1 MLVSVVIPTFNRSA
15 VIIRAINS
23 VFNQTFK
30 DYELIIVDDGSSDDT
45 YESLKLFIDT
55 KKIKYF
61 RQNNLGVSAARNLG
75 VKNAN
80 GQFVAFLDSDDEW
93 LPHKLNEQIKYL
105 SNNPD
110 IKIVYSDEIW
120 IRNGKRVNQKAI
132 HKKSGGN
139 IFPQCV
145 EQCFIA
151 PSSTLISKDFF
162 VSIGGFDENFLVCED
177 YDLWLKISS
186 IHEIGFISEPLIVK
200 HGGHIDQL
208 STKYFAMDFWRIK
221 SMLNILKVRKLD
233 PLNRAIVINSIN
245 RRAEILKLG
254 YKKHNKEQEHDTLV
268 KILKGEFI

>member
-1 MLVSVVIPTFNRSA
+1 MAPLWGLHGHFSWPLYFPRLTLLVSVVIPTFNRSA

-139 IFPQCV
+139 IFPQT
-145 EQCFIA
+145 
-151 PSSTLISKDFF
+151 P
-162 VSIGGFDENFLVCED
+162 
-177 YDLWLKISS
+177 
-186 IHEIGFISEPLIVK
+186 
-200 HGGHIDQL
+200 
-208 STKYFAMDFWRIK
+208 
-221 SMLNILKVRKLD
+221 
-233 PLNRAIVINSIN
+233 
-245 RRAEILKLG
+245 
-254 YKKHNKEQEHDTLV
+254 
-268 KILKGEFI
+268 